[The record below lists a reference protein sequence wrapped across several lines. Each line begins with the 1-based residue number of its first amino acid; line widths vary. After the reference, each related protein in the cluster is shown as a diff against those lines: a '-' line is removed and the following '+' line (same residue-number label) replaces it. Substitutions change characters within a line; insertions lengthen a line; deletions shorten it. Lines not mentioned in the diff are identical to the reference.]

1 MTEQPGGRP
10 EQAPDTP
17 TNSTAQGTTTNAHGS
32 TTNAESSTR
41 SAQSG
46 TRNDATT
53 STTTNASEAPP
64 RSRRTRPRIG
74 STGYGWRRI
83 RDALATAVVLVA
95 ATVAVI
101 LAVHVVFVVF
111 EANGAHRIVKTI
123 NSWAGTLAW
132 NFKDIFTPAD
142 PKAAAFVNYGL
153 AAAIYLIAGR
163 VLAAMI
169 RRAG

>member
-74 STGYGWRRI
+74 STG
-83 RDALATAVVLVA
+83 
-95 ATVAVI
+95 
-101 LAVHVVFVVF
+101 
-111 EANGAHRIVKTI
+111 IVKTI